1 MIHIRTHV
9 STSVTAALAVGL
21 AIMATIAP
29 APTAAQSY
37 PQRPIRVVIP
47 LAAGG
52 QTDVVARLIAQ
63 KLSESLGQP
72 VIIDNRTGAGG
83 LIGTETAVHAS
94 PDGYTLLLA
103 ASTYSSNAALYKLSY
118 DPIKDVESI
127 ALVGETA
134 FVLSVHPSLPA
145 KSVKELI
152 GYAKSNPGKLNYGSG
167 GAGSTTHLAMEL
179 FNQMA
184 GTRFVHVP
192 YKGSGPAL
200 NALVAGEVQCMVV
213 SAPVAIPQIRT
224 NRIRGLASTIA
235 KRPASL
241 PDLPTVAETIPGYE
255 AVSWFGLFGPRGL
268 PRDIAVRWNTEINRV
283 LKLPDV
289 IERMT
294 GLGLEPAGGSS
305 QRLRGIVTRDITKWR
320 KVVATGQI
328 KPEN

>member
-1 MIHIRTHV
+1 MFCLV

-21 AIMATIAP
+21 AIMATIAA

-305 QRLRGIVTRDITKWR
+305 QRLREIVTRDITKWR
-320 KVVATGQI
+320 KVVATGHI

>member
-1 MIHIRTHV
+1 MFRV
-9 STSVTAALAVGL
+9 MRTSVTAALAVGL
-21 AIMATIAP
+21 AMMCTIAA

-37 PQRPIRVVIP
+37 PQRPIRVIVP

-63 KLSESLGQP
+63 KLSETLGQP
-72 VIIDNRTGAGG
+72 VVIDNRSGAGG
-83 LIGTETAVHAS
+83 LIGTETAVRAN

-103 ASTYSSNAALYKLSY
+103 ASTYAANAALYKLSY
-118 DPIKDVESI
+118 DPMKDVEPI

-134 FVLSVHPSLPA
+134 FVLSVHPSLPV

-167 GAGSTTHLAMEL
+167 GAGSTTHLATEL

-213 SAPVAIPQIRT
+213 SMPVAIPQIRT
-224 NRIRGLASTIA
+224 NRIRGLASTAA
-235 KRPASL
+235 KRSASL
-241 PDLPTVAETIPGYE
+241 PDLPTVAETITGYE
-255 AVSWFGLFGPRGL
+255 AASWFALFSPRGL
-268 PRDIAVRWNTEINRV
+268 PREISVRWNTETNRV

-289 IERMT
+289 IEQMT

-305 QRLRGIVTRDITKWR
+305 QRLREIVARDIAKWR
-320 KVVATGQI
+320 RVVATGGI

>member
-1 MIHIRTHV
+1 MFCFM

-21 AIMATIAP
+21 AIMGTIAA

-37 PQRPIRVVIP
+37 PQRPIRVIIP

-72 VIIDNRTGAGG
+72 VVIDNRSGAGG
-83 LIGTETAVHAS
+83 LIGTETAVHAN

-103 ASTYSSNAALYKLSY
+103 ASTYSANAALYKLSY

-134 FVLSVHPSLPA
+134 FVLSVHPSVPA

-152 GYAKSNPGKLNYGSG
+152 GYGRSNSGKLNYGSG

-213 SAPVAIPQIRT
+213 SMPVAIPQIRT
-224 NRIRGLASTIA
+224 NRIRGLASTTA
-235 KRPASL
+235 KRPAAL
-241 PDLPTVAETIPGYE
+241 PDLPTLAETIPGYE
-255 AVSWFGLFGPRGL
+255 AVSWFALFGPRGL
-268 PRDIAVRWNTEINRV
+268 PRDISVRWNTEMNRV

-305 QRLRGIVTRDITKWR
+305 QRLREIVTRDIAKWR
-320 KVVATGQI
+320 KVVATGHI

>member
-1 MIHIRTHV
+1 MFRFMG
-9 STSVTAALAVGL
+9 TSVTAALAVGL
-21 AIMATIAP
+21 AIMGAIAA

-37 PQRPIRVVIP
+37 PQRPIRVIVP

-72 VIIDNRTGAGG
+72 VIIDNRSGAGG
-83 LIGTETAVHAS
+83 LTGTETAVRAA

-127 ALVGETA
+127 ALVGEAA
-134 FVLSVHPSLPA
+134 FVLSVHPSIPV

-167 GAGSTTHLAMEL
+167 GTGSTTHLASEL
-179 FNQMA
+179 FNQLA

-213 SAPVAIPQIRT
+213 SAPVAIPQMRT
-224 NRIRGLASTIA
+224 NRIRGLASTTA

-241 PDLPTVAETIPGYE
+241 PDLPTVAETLPGYE
-255 AVSWFGLFGPRGL
+255 AVSWFGLFSARGL
-268 PRDIAVRWNTEINRV
+268 PKEISARWNNEINRA

-294 GLGLEPAGGSS
+294 GLGLEPAGGSP
-305 QRLRGIVTRDITKWR
+305 QRLRDIVTRDIAKWR
-320 KVVATGQI
+320 KVVATGGI

>member
-1 MIHIRTHV
+1 MFCFMG
-9 STSVTAALAVGL
+9 TSVTAALAVGL
-21 AIMATIAP
+21 AIMGAIAA
-29 APTAAQSY
+29 APTAAQNY
-37 PQRPIRVVIP
+37 PQRPIRVIIP

-103 ASTYSSNAALYKLSY
+103 ASTYSSNAALYKLTY

-134 FVLSVHPSLPA
+134 FVLSVHPSVAA
-145 KSVKELI
+145 KSVKELV
-152 GYAKSNPGKLNYGSG
+152 GYARSNSGKLNYGSG

-213 SAPVAIPQIRT
+213 SMPVAIPQIRT
-224 NRIRGLASTIA
+224 NRIRGLASTTA
-235 KRPASL
+235 KRPAAL

-255 AVSWFGLFGPRGL
+255 AVSWFALFGPRGL
-268 PRDIAVRWNTEINRV
+268 PRDISVRWNTEMNRV

-305 QRLRGIVTRDITKWR
+305 QRLREIVTRDIAKWR